1 MVQISTQ
8 STRRQHPVVHIPGD
22 PYTSLY
28 RAGVMDRIGLIVA
41 GVAATDAKRWLD
53 ILALGRSETLKA
65 LDLSVATFNK
75 KVKANA
81 RLSPAESE
89 RVVGFARLVGQIEA
103 MFEEAGGPPEFDVH
117 AWLARWLTDPL
128 PALGNARPIDFMNTM
143 EGQALVSQKLAQIAS
158 GAYA

>member
-8 STRRQHPVVHIPGD
+8 TARRQHPGTGVPTG
-22 PYTSLY
+22 PYGNLY
-28 RAGVMDRIGLIVA
+28 RAGVMDRIGLIVE
-41 GVAATDAKRWLD
+41 GVSAAEAKRWLD
-53 ILALGRSETLKA
+53 IPALGRAETLKA

-81 RLSPAESE
+81 RLTPAESE

-103 MFEEAGGPPEFDVH
+103 MFEEAGGPSEFDVH